1 MQVSFECF
9 VNDTVSRFC
18 GGLARLPLLAKR
30 RFAFI
35 AIWVFVIVI
44 EFACEA
50 YSGTGI
56 GYCRRI
62 IGLIC
67 AADLCLR

>member
-1 MQVSFECF
+1 M
-9 VNDTVSRFC
+9 
-18 GGLARLPLLAKR
+18 
-30 RFAFI
+30 
-35 AIWVFVIVI
+35 IVI

-50 YSGTGI
+50 NSGTGI